1 MESQQFRTGKETLR
15 AVAGVCALAGI
26 VAAIIVYTQS
36 ADEVTRQLCGAVAL
50 VSALIT
56 IRLFM
61 SNPVKTTKNHEH
73 N

>member
-15 AVAGVCALAGI
+15 TMAGVCGVIFI
-26 VAAIIVYTQS
+26 VAALIVYMQA
-36 ADEVTRQLCGAVAL
+36 ADEITKQLCGAAAL